1 MTRLPSLLF
10 VLLLLAATSASA
22 RMYQWHDPDSK
33 SVQFSGV
40 PPGWYRSP
48 EGGPRV
54 RVYDGGKLV
63 DDTHIRLTAE
73 DNRSMRDIAFR
84 VLEEEQQQEAIKR
97 LERAA
102 RREEVRREQEARE
115 TSKAVAEVEQSNTTQ
130 APPEVLSES
139 LDPEMVGRLKA
150 IISAYDRVNPDGAEG
165 APPAA
170 PAGGTAKTAPTY

>member
-1 MTRLPSLLF
+1 MSRLPSLLF
-10 VLLLLAATSASA
+10 VLLLLATTSAGA

-40 PPGWYRSP
+40 PPAWYRSS

-63 DDTHIRLTAE
+63 DDTYIRLTAQ
-73 DNRSMRDIAFR
+73 DNRSMRDTAFR

-102 RREEVRREQEARE
+102 RREAIRREQEARE
-115 TSKAVAEVEQSNTTQ
+115 TVAEVEQSDTTQ
-130 APPEVLSES
+130 APPEILPES

-150 IISAYDRVNPDGAEG
+150 IISAYDRVNIDGAEG

-170 PAGGTAKTAPTY
+170 PAGGTAKTTPTY

>member
-22 RMYQWHDPDSK
+22 RMYQWQDPDSK

-40 PPGWYRSP
+40 PPAWYRST

-63 DDTHIRLTAE
+63 DDTYIRLTAQ
-73 DNRSMRDIAFR
+73 DNRSMRDSAFR

-102 RREEVRREQEARE
+102 RREQVRSEQEARE
-115 TSKAVAEVEQSNTTQ
+115 ASKAVAEVEQSDTTQ
-130 APPEVLSES
+130 APPEILPES
-139 LDPEMVGRLKA
+139 LDPAMVGRLKA
-150 IISAYDRVNPDGAEG
+150 IISAYDRANTDEVEG

-170 PAGGTAKTAPTY
+170 PIGGAAKATPTY

>member
-40 PPGWYRSP
+40 PPAWYRST

-63 DDTHIRLTAE
+63 DDTYIRLTAQ
-73 DNRSMRDIAFR
+73 DNRSMRDSAFR

-102 RREEVRREQEARE
+102 RREQVRSEQEARE
-115 TSKAVAEVEQSNTTQ
+115 ASKAVAEVEQSDTTQ
-130 APPEVLSES
+130 APPEILPES
-139 LDPEMVGRLKA
+139 LDPAMVGRLKA
-150 IISAYDRVNPDGAEG
+150 IISAYDRANTDEVEG

-170 PAGGTAKTAPTY
+170 PIGGAAKATPTY